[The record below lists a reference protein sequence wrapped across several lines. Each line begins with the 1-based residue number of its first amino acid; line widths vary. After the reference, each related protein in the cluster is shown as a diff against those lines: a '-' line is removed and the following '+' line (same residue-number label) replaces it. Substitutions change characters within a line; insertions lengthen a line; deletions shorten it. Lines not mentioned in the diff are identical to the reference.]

1 MVGHTKTCEFC
12 GILSGSYVWIEVCLA
27 PLNYQCVQTAETSE
41 IEDGEVKEFADNPS
55 GPSLNVGGTY
65 ILTKPVK

>member
-1 MVGHTKTCEFC
+1 MVGHTKTCSFC

-41 IEDGEVKEFADNPS
+41 IEDSEVKEFGES
-55 GPSLNVGGTY
+55 TGRPSLNVGGTY